1 MNSLSVFQYEDI
13 KTAVQAQTLTGNFSI
28 IWPEPIMNEVAR
40 KLDKHDGFLIDENS
54 TRVSWRDPAYPT
66 REVPALLSSDRAFV
80 SSIMTLLEHITFTC
94 RERYSSDS
102 YYSYFEATPNLPSA
116 ALIFLHSYYVD
127 SILSQKSTSEFSSKY
142 FIKWSREFTITN
154 RTEFYKK
161 LVSQYQALF
170 IHL

>member
-1 MNSLSVFQYEDI
+1 MNSLGVFQYEDI
-13 KTAVQAQTLTGNFSI
+13 KTAIQAQTTTGNFSI
-28 IWPEPIMNEVAR
+28 IWPETIMNEVAR
-40 KLDKHDGFLIDENS
+40 ELDRHDGFLVDENS

-80 SSIMTLLEHITFTC
+80 SSIMTLLEHISFTR
-94 RERYSSDS
+94 RERYSNDS

-116 ALIFLHSYYVD
+116 TLIFLRNYYVD
-127 SILSQKSTSEFSSKY
+127 SIMRQESDCEDSSKY
-142 FIKWSREFTITN
+142 FIKWTREFSITN
-154 RTEFYKK
+154 RAEFYKK